1 LRVVLGD
8 RSLEMRTEL
17 EPAVAR
23 LLSAT
28 DPVAVGC
35 LADLLDAPSRLVLV
49 RRLVREGIVEIV
61 DG

>member
-1 LRVVLGD
+1 MT
-8 RSLEMRTEL
+8 SAL

-23 LLSAT
+23 LLAAREPV
-28 DPVAVGC
+28 PVAG
-35 LADLLDAPSRLVLV
+35 LADLLDGPSRLVLV